1 MHTFSTPPA
10 GNYLQAIARG
20 VLEPAAAREAQMK
33 PAHQTMYLFIAAAAL
48 TLPPGVS
55 AQTAPAAVT
64 AAAEAPAPLPAGV
77 SATPAVLPT
86 TKELLEKYQSASGGK
101 EVWSSFQTRFMKGLY
116 QTEDASGFAGIEI
129 LSKAPNK
136 VFTKITFANGVII
149 REVCDGKSAWVEDFR
164 GGMHELTGA
173 ALESRIRHASF
184 NDRADGLLMAI
195 SGHVLG
201 IEKVGA
207 RSAYTLEFSPEKRLT
222 SKMYFDVDTG
232 LMIREDDVIHRD
244 DGDYH
249 VQTLLDD
256 YRLVDGAY
264 FPFRIK
270 HTEKGNVF
278 TVKVTQIKHNVP
290 VEETVF
296 LKPESAKK

>member
-1 MHTFSTPPA
+1 
-10 GNYLQAIARG
+10 
-20 VLEPAAAREAQMK
+20 
-33 PAHQTMYLFIAAAAL
+33 
-48 TLPPGVS
+48 
-55 AQTAPAAVT
+55 
-64 AAAEAPAPLPAGV
+64 
-77 SATPAVLPT
+77 
-86 TKELLEKYQSASGGK
+86 
-101 EVWSSFQTRFMKGLY
+101 
-116 QTEDASGFAGIEI
+116 
-129 LSKAPNK
+129 
-136 VFTKITFANGVII
+136 
-149 REVCDGKSAWVEDFR
+149 
-164 GGMHELTGA
+164 
-173 ALESRIRHASF
+173 LESRIRHASF

-207 RSAYTLEFSPEKRLT
+207 RSAYTLEFSPEIHLGGE
-222 SKMYFDVDTG
+222 MYFDVDTG

-244 DGDYH
+244 DGDYP

-256 YRLVDGAY
+256 YRAVDGAY

-290 VEETVF
+290 VEDTVF

>member
-1 MHTFSTPPA
+1 MKHA
-10 GNYLQAIARG
+10 RKAIYL
-20 VLEPAAAREAQMK
+20 L
-33 PAHQTMYLFIAAAAL
+33 TAAAAL
-48 TLPPGVS
+48 MLPPRVS
-55 AQTAPAAVT
+55 AQAAPSAVT
-64 AAAEAPAPLPAGV
+64 AAAEAPAPVSSRV
-77 SATPAVLPT
+77 SAAPAVLPT

-101 EVWSSFQTRFMKGLY
+101 DVWSSFQTRFMKGFY

-136 VFTKITFANGVII
+136 VFTKITFANGVVI

-164 GGMHELTGA
+164 GGMHELAGA

-201 IEKVGA
+201 IEKVGV
-207 RSAYTLEFSPEKRLT
+207 RSAYTLEFSPEKRIT

-244 DGDYH
+244 DGDYN
-249 VQTLLDD
+249 VQTYLDD
-256 YRLVDGAY
+256 YRPVDGAY

-270 HTEKGNVF
+270 HVEKGNVF

-290 VEETVF
+290 VEENVF

>member
-1 MHTFSTPPA
+1 
-10 GNYLQAIARG
+10 
-20 VLEPAAAREAQMK
+20 
-33 PAHQTMYLFIAAAAL
+33 
-48 TLPPGVS
+48 
-55 AQTAPAAVT
+55 
-64 AAAEAPAPLPAGV
+64 
-77 SATPAVLPT
+77 
-86 TKELLEKYQSASGGK
+86 
-101 EVWSSFQTRFMKGLY
+101 
-116 QTEDASGFAGIEI
+116 
-129 LSKAPNK
+129 
-136 VFTKITFANGVII
+136 
-149 REVCDGKSAWVEDFR
+149 
-164 GGMHELTGA
+164 
-173 ALESRIRHASF
+173 
-184 NDRADGLLMAI
+184 
-195 SGHVLG
+195 VLG

-244 DGDYH
+244 DGDYK